1 MSRGSY
7 VLYNRFCGHVV
18 AASATRETLHRQADG
33 LSLTTNWGWRIRLST
48 VGDTEALFKGVRC
61 ETCTLDGQ
69 VVTS

>member
-18 AASATRETLHRQADG
+18 GMSATRETLRRQADG